1 MSPPL
6 ERQLNNLSSLTSS
19 MVSSSSSLF
28 IFFRA
33 KSAAG
38 SCISDKYDA
47 RWQTYHLSAR
57 FKPTDN
63 EPWTTRA
70 LCSTLCYVNPTVDF
84 AVIKP
89 DEIDKLRQAR
99 KRNDIFCEKC
109 VKVAMVLRDI
119 PLEKKNKRRRSKDR

>member
-1 MSPPL
+1 
-6 ERQLNNLSSLTSS
+6 
-19 MVSSSSSLF
+19 MVSSSSLF

-38 SCISDKYDA
+38 SSLFDKYDA

-99 KRNDIFCEKC
+99 KQNDIFCEKC

-119 PLEKKNKRRRSKDR
+119 PLEGNRSKREGKTIGKGTNKKNSTNLADRIS

>member
-1 MSPPL
+1 
-6 ERQLNNLSSLTSS
+6 
-19 MVSSSSSLF
+19 MVSSSSLF

-38 SCISDKYDA
+38 SSISDKYDA

-70 LCSTLCYVNPTVDF
+70 LCSTLCYVNPAVDL
-84 AVIKP
+84 AIITP
-89 DEIDKLRQAR
+89 EDEIDKLRQAR
-99 KRNDIFCEKC
+99 KLDGIFCEKC
-109 VKVAMVLRDI
+109 VKVAIVLRDI
-119 PLEKKNKRRRSKDR
+119 PLEEKEQEEKE